1 MIDSKETDVL
11 SLDELCSFR
20 LPSFGFE
27 STRRVVEPDDVATL
41 IYTSGT
47 TGPPNLNLSRGSRAG
62 LSGFG
67 LDTETVDPVCIH
79 GRLPDTVG

>member
-1 MIDSKETDVL
+1 VIACRDILAGWWRTEEISSGLQHHFD
-11 SLDELCSFR
+11 DHFR
-20 LPSFGFE
+20 SW
-27 STRRVVEPDDVATL
+27 ATH
-41 IYTSGT
+41 T
-47 TGPPNLNLSRGSRAG
+47 TINLNLSRGSRAG